1 MKTNLMRSFCFTLF
15 AVVVTFFCLLASARA
30 QLPEMP
36 VAIEAKLYQGS
47 SEEITAFIGKRQAQV
62 DDLITLI
69 ISDMQ
74 KGKEQNGTIVFTA
87 LLDLFQGLSFQLK
100 NLQAELARVEVLPM
114 QVPTPGAAP
123 YKLALFDE
131 MVAFQQ
137 KAVRQLGLYEEDLGY
152 GEARLIALKD
162 ELTTLLPLYA
172 EVRANESN
180 RFQAYEQL
188 AYILSLQ
195 HEYAI
200 LQLKKPKLTAALTE
214 VQMVVK
220 EAIALAE
227 KVFKNL
233 RIGQEDIDALNKKVA
248 ARQERHTG
256 SLAKLNAEN
265 LDLNKQSVVAESKLD
280 KAVTA
285 LRLAPQD
292 DPEAAALEGEKQR
305 LELVLDAIRFRQK
318 AIVQEKT
325 NLAMGLQGMVFRQ
338 EWLTAYVDMDDG
350 KKTTT
355 SFIEQSNKK
364 STELITQKE
373 ALVQDLSLATQK
385 RADLIQRLVAVT
397 TKAGA
402 ANPAGSEKFQQ
413 DLAKQA
419 DKTTGNLEVLIVNIN
434 NNIHD
439 LTQLYEEME
448 LVLQLLLNRMDSGER
463 FLSWGMAYLSGKWE
477 QIRTV
482 ILYPLLTIGEA
493 SITLISIGKVF
504 ILLLIGIKLLKVVRC
519 KTANLLA
526 ERTAMTPGAVN
537 SMTTLVY
544 YAALVIGILILLST
558 LGFNVSQLGLI
569 FGALSVGL
577 GFGLQTIA
585 NNFVS
590 GIILLTEQS
599 IQVGDYVELQAGTTG
614 EVKKISIRATIVRT
628 FDGEDVIVPNA
639 ELVSNR
645 VNTWSYEDNWRRLK
659 ISFGVS
665 YDSDPAEVVRLAE
678 EAAREV
684 KVTKEDEAHP
694 LRIFFEGF
702 GNNSL
707 DFSIRPWCWMNQINA
722 QTGMISDYYFAL
734 FKKFKAAGIEI
745 PFPQTD
751 LHLKS
756 ISPEVLDIIKKITA
770 TPGAA
775 GPLAQAAGENKV
787 L

>member
-1 MKTNLMRSFCFTLF
+1 MKTNPIRSFCFTLF
-15 AVVVTFFCLLASARA
+15 SAVVTFFCLLASAQA

-36 VAIEAKLYQGS
+36 VAIETQLYQGS
-47 SEEITAFIGKRQAQV
+47 SEEITAFVGKRQAQV
-62 DDLITLI
+62 DDLIALI
-69 ISDMQ
+69 TSDMQ

-100 NLQAELARVEVLPM
+100 NLQAELARVELPPM
-114 QVPTPGAAP
+114 QIPTPGAAP

-131 MVAFQQ
+131 MVAFHQ
-137 KAVRQLGLYEEDLGY
+137 KAVRQLGLYEEDRGY
-152 GEARLIALKD
+152 GEARLIAMKD

-172 EVRANESN
+172 EVRANESS

-200 LQLKKPKLTAALTE
+200 LQLKKPKLAKALTE
-214 VQMVVK
+214 IHVVVK
-220 EAIALAE
+220 EASSLAE

-233 RIGQEDIDALNKKVA
+233 RIGKEDIDPLQKKVDARTERQA
-248 ARQERHTG
+248 A

-285 LRLAPQD
+285 IRLAPQD
-292 DPEAAALEGEKQR
+292 DPTAAALEVEKQR
-305 LELVLDAIRFRQK
+305 LELVLEAIRFRQK

-325 NLAMGLQGMVFRQ
+325 NLALGLQGLIFRQ
-338 EWLTAYVDMDDG
+338 EWLAAYVDMDGG
-350 KKTTT
+350 KKP
-355 SFIEQSNKK
+355 SGFIEQRNKK

-385 RADLIQRLVAVT
+385 RADLIQRLVAITNKV
-397 TKAGA
+397 GA
-402 ANPAGSEKFQQ
+402 ANPSGNEELQK

-419 DKTTGNLEVLIVNIN
+419 EKTTGNLEVLIVDIN
-434 NNIHD
+434 NNIHG

-463 FLSWGMAYLSGKWE
+463 FLAWGMVYLSGKWE
-477 QIRTV
+477 QVRTV
-482 ILYPLLTIGEA
+482 VLYPLITIGEA
-493 SITLISIGKVF
+493 SITLISIGKVL
-504 ILLLIGIKLLKVVRC
+504 ILLLIGIKLLKVIRC

-558 LGFNVSQLGLI
+558 LGFNVTQLGLI

-614 EVKKISIRATIVRT
+614 QVTKISIRATIVRT

-639 ELVSNR
+639 ELVSSR

-659 ISFGVS
+659 ISFGVA

-684 KVTKEDEAHP
+684 KVTKEDAAHP

-756 ISPEVLDIIKKITA
+756 ISPEVLDILKTIAA

-775 GPLAQAAGENKV
+775 GTLAQEAGENKV

>member
-1 MKTNLMRSFCFTLF
+1 MKTNLMRSFYLTLF
-15 AVVVTFFCLLASARA
+15 TVVVTFFCLLASARA

-36 VAIEAKLYQGS
+36 VAIEAQLYQGS
-47 SEEITAFIGKRQAQV
+47 SEEITTFIEKRQAQV
-62 DDLITLI
+62 DDLIALI
-69 ISDMQ
+69 TSDMQ

-100 NLQAELARVEVLPM
+100 NLQAELARVEVPPM

-137 KAVRQLGLYEEDLGY
+137 KSVHQLGLYEEDRGY

-172 EVRANESN
+172 DERANESS
-180 RFQAYEQL
+180 RFQAYEKL

-200 LQLKKPKLTAALTE
+200 LQLKKPKLTKALTE
-214 VQMVVK
+214 AQVVVK
-220 EAIALAE
+220 EASALAE

-233 RIGQEDIDALNKKVA
+233 RIGQEDIDALNKKVD
-248 ARQERHTG
+248 ARQERHAA

-292 DPEAAALEGEKQR
+292 DPKAAALEGEKQR
-305 LELVLDAIRFRQK
+305 LELVLEAIRFRQK
-318 AIVQEKT
+318 AIVQEKR
-325 NLAMGLQGMVFRQ
+325 NLALGLQGMIFRQ

-350 KKTTT
+350 KKPS
-355 SFIEQSNKK
+355 SFIEQRNKK

-402 ANPAGSEKFQQ
+402 VNPSGSEKLQQ

-419 DKTTGNLEVLIVNIN
+419 EKTTGNLEVLIVDIN

-439 LTQLYEEME
+439 LTQLYKEME

-463 FLSWGMAYLSGKWE
+463 FLSWSMVYLSGKWE
-477 QIRTV
+477 QIRSV
-482 ILYPLLTIGEA
+482 IQYPLLTIGEA
-493 SITLISIGKVF
+493 SITLISIGKVL
-504 ILLLIGIKLLKVVRC
+504 ILLLIGIRLLKVVRS

-544 YAALVIGILILLST
+544 YAALVVGILILLST
-558 LGFNVSQLGLI
+558 LGFNVTQLGLI

-659 ISFGVS
+659 ISFGVA

-684 KVTKEDEAHP
+684 KVTKEDDAHP

-756 ISPEVLDIIKKITA
+756 ISPEVLDILKQIA
-770 TPGAA
+770 APPGAA